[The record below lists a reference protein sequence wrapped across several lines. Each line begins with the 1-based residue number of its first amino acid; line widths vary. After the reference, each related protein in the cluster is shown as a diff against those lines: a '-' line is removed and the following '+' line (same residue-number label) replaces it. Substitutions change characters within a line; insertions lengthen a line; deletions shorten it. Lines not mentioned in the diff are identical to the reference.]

1 MKTVSINSKEDD
13 IKSSQNIPIHASITL
28 ETAFVDMP
36 TYLNNDELGVLL
48 QLQHKQP
55 ITTLHVTDVTPYV
68 LLYFDADL
76 NYKGA
81 AYSIKSGTGPFT
93 IHTPYKTI
101 LFVRLPHDLKL
112 NTITKLSH
120 DAH

>member
-1 MKTVSINSKEDD
+1 MKTVSIISKEDD
-13 IKSSQNIPIHASITL
+13 IKSSQNAPIHASITL
-28 ETAFVDMP
+28 DTAFVDISR
-36 TYLNNDELGVLL
+36 YLNDNELGLLL

-55 ITTLHVTDVTPYV
+55 ITTLHVTDVAPYV

-81 AYSIKSGTGPFT
+81 AYSIKSGTGSFT